1 MRSIL
6 SEILLIIGTVV
17 VSVIVAVTLGTG
29 LVNVGVLFGQHFNNV
44 YSSQS
49 SP

>member
-6 SEILLIIGTVV
+6 SEILMIIGVIVVTVV
-17 VSVIVAVTLGTG
+17 VTVTLGTG

-49 SP
+49 ST